1 MAHGV
6 PPARIGT
13 FTAALPSMVTMPAML
28 TDACVV
34 VARNAEKALR
44 VIGPAAF
51 GYPDVPYRPL
61 AGRYG
66 EGIGL

>member
-1 MAHGV
+1 MTTELLRYGLRIAVLGI
-6 PPARIGT
+6 PAPGLLKT
-13 FTAALPSMVTMPAML
+13 
-28 TDACVV
+28 
-34 VARNAEKALR
+34 EKALR